1 MGALGRAARR
11 LKAGLAAL
19 FLITLAAAL
28 APQDAQAQA
37 KPALTATAGVGRV
50 TLTWTRT
57 GNTGFGYWVY
67 RQGVTGGGYGDW
79 VDIPGGATIRTHTV
93 TGLTAGTSYTFQV
106 ARAEGTGLNFS
117 VFASGGGYSNGATAT
132 PTAAASTKTITLS
145 ATSTSITEGDT
156 GSTDVTVTATLGEGA
171 PAADP
176 DTGIFRV
183 NLVPASPAGTAT
195 GSGKGSDG
203 CTPPLNPA
211 DTDWCFLA
219 GTLTFA
225 EGETQSTKKVR
236 ILGDTRDEPNETI
249 KLISSA
255 QQLGWTPG
263 TLTLTITDDDD
274 PATAP
279 AKPTGLS
286 AEAGNR
292 QVKLTWT
299 DPDDDSITGYRVQQ
313 RKGSAAW
320 ESWSDIS
327 GSDADTVAHTVTGLD
342 NDSAYRFRV
351 QAQNSSGNSAASA
364 VVRATPT
371 ATVPKPVVSAEAGY
385 ARVTLS
391 WSALS
396 GVTIASWGYQYKPA
410 GGSWSTTRTVTGAS
424 TTSATVTGLTIGTEY
439 TFRLFAAVSP
449 GVQSVWSDEVKATP
463 TNTVPKPV
471 LTAAGGD
478 ASVTLSW
485 SALSGIPI
493 TSWGYQYKSTGGWS
507 TTTTVT
513 GASRT
518 SVRVTGLTKGTDYTF
533 RLFAAVR
540 PGVQSVWSDEVT
552 AKTDP
557 AAPVLTAATST
568 TNGQVDLTWT
578 HAGGSNELSDADD
591 YVKDAAKFHWWRA
604 QTRLK
609 GASTWTDRSLNQAS
623 ARQNPGSRNNRL
635 LLNYPDGASV
645 EVRVRATG
653 YRMAGVAGGT
663 GNLQGPWS
671 NIRTVTFKDDTTA
684 ALTLTGTP
692 VTVAPGSTATYTVAL
707 TKAYAGTLRV
717 TSDATAAARVSPA
730 SLTFTAGNY
739 STARTVTV
747 TGVANGTA
755 TVNHAF
761 RLTGAAADAIPDAGT
776 VDVTVADTPGVTVS
790 TAALTVA
797 EGGSRTYT
805 MRLNTP
811 PSSDVTITVAGMSGD
826 VTVDTDAGMAGD
838 QSALTFTRTNWN
850 EPQTVTVKAGTDGD
864 DVTDGDVTLTHSAS
878 GGGYASVTIADVV
891 VSVAEKD
898 AAPAKPTDLTATA
911 GDGSVTLRWADPD
924 NPTIVRWEYQQKAG
938 DDEWSAWT
946 AIPGADAGTTSHEV
960 SGLDNGTA
968 YQFRVRALN
977 AAEAG
982 PGPGSEASES
992 VTPAVP
998 TTPTTPSGGG
1008 GGTTPPATTPATPAA
1023 GGVTVTP
1030 TALTVVEGSSATYT
1044 VKLDTAPSAEVT
1056 VTVGG
1061 ASGEVTVAG
1070 SPLTF
1075 TPANYGTAQTVT
1087 VSAGADEDTTDDTAT
1102 LTHAAS
1108 STDPAYGASLAIDE
1122 VAVTVTDTTRL
1133 PVLTLAHDPAAV
1145 TEGEDIRLTVTADRA
1160 LTGRLTVR
1168 LTLADRG
1175 ASGFDAGDLAGGL
1188 GPRELTAAFGDTG
1201 GTTGTVTIATVADAE
1216 VEGTETYRVTL
1227 NDAAGYVVGSDAT
1240 AAGVLHD
1247 TPTESVARANRVH
1260 ATVLPQVAAAVL
1272 SQTLEAVGGRIEAA
1286 ASCETAGGAVRLGAG
1301 PVPRIEA
1308 ARRPLRGVEPAG
1320 ARLREVL
1327 DGASFTVPLGAG
1339 GGGALAVWGRGGRV
1353 SLSGAQRGVAW
1364 DGRLWSAY
1372 VGADLCVRPTLLAG
1386 AAVSHTESTLDATTG
1401 EAVRSVHESALTAVH
1416 PYAAWRLRGGARV
1429 WASAGLGAGEVRV
1442 AEAGASARAADLTLA
1457 SAAVGARR
1465 VLVEDTGRMAGGATR
1480 VVLKGEGAVARAHT
1494 DAGDGLVG
1502 RTVSTRRVRLA
1513 LEGAH
1518 ERPFEGGATLTPAL
1532 EAGVRYDGGDA
1543 AEGVGLEA
1551 GARVTWRDPAVGLT
1565 AEVRTRALVAH
1576 EREREEWGVGALVRL
1591 DPGADGRGTFL
1602 TFGPSHGRT
1611 ESGLGQWFDHR
1622 LPAAASGTASE
1633 EARSRL
1639 EAEVGHGFGLA
1650 GPAPGAV
1657 LTPYAGLSLAESDG
1671 RTLRLGARYRHGAG
1685 LSLGVEGTHRPGP
1698 APEDRLMLRG
1708 ALRW

>member
-761 RLTGAAADAIPDAGT
+761 RLTGASADAIPDAGT

-797 EGGSRTYT
+797 EGGSETYT
-805 MRLNTP
+805 VRLNTV
-811 PSSDVTITVAGMSGD
+811 PSDD
-826 VTVDTDAGMAGD
+826 VTVTVGGEAEDVTVTG
-838 QSALTFTRTNWN
+838 SPLTFTTANWN
-850 EPQTVTVKAGTDGD
+850 EPQTVTVNAAPDGD

-998 TTPTTPSGGG
+998 ATPTTPSGGG

-1122 VAVTVTDTTRL
+1122 VAVTVTDTTL
-1133 PVLTLAHDPAAV
+1133 
-1145 TEGEDIRLTVTADRA
+1145 
-1160 LTGRLTVR
+1160 
-1168 LTLADRG
+1168 
-1175 ASGFDAGDLAGGL
+1175 S
-1188 GPRELTAAFGDTG
+1188 
-1201 GTTGTVTIATVADAE
+1201 
-1216 VEGTETYRVTL
+1216 
-1227 NDAAGYVVGSDAT
+1227 
-1240 AAGVLHD
+1240 
-1247 TPTESVARANRVH
+1247 ESVARASRVH
-1260 ATVLPQVAAAVL
+1260 ATVLPQVTAAVL
-1272 SQTLEAVGGRIEAA
+1272 SQTLEAVVGRIEAA

-1301 PVPRIEA
+1301 PAPRIEA
-1308 ARRPLRGVEPAG
+1308 ARSPLGGLEPAG

-1327 DGASFTVPLGAG
+1327 DGASFTVPLGATG
-1339 GGGALAVWGRGGRV
+1339 EGAGALAVWGRGARV

-1401 EAVRSVHESALTAVH
+1401 EAGRSVHESALTAVH

-1442 AEAGASARAADLTLA
+1442 AEAGEAARAADLTLA

-1465 VLVEDTGRMAGGATR
+1465 VLVEDTGRIAGGATR

-1551 GARVTWRDPAVGLT
+1551 GARVTWRDPAAGLT

-1576 EREREEWGVGALVRL
+1576 ERERDEWGVGALVRL
-1591 DPGADGRGTFL
+1591 DPGADGRGPSL
-1602 TFGPSHGRT
+1602 TLGPSRGET
-1611 ESGLGQWFDHR
+1611 ESGLGRWFDR
-1622 LPAAASGTASE
+1622 LTPSADGAAE
-1633 EARSRL
+1633 QVRSRL
-1639 EAEVGHGFGLA
+1639 EAELGHGFGLA

-1671 RTLRLGARYRHGAG
+1671 RTLRLGARYRLGAE
-1685 LSLGVEGTHRPGP
+1685 LRVGVEATNRAGAAG
-1698 APEDRLMLRG
+1698 EDRLMLRG